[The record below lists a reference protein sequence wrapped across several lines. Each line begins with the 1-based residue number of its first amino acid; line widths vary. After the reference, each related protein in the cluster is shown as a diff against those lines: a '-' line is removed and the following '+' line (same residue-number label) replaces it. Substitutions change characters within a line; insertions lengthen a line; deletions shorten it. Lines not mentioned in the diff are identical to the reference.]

1 MTPVVSETSVLLRL
15 SHSLEI
21 LPHGSIELIGNQLS
35 VSSVLWV
42 LLSIQEPV
50 GNLVLTRVLHNGDDF
65 LNLLFAQLTSALVK
79 INVSLE
85 FQIKIST

>member
-1 MTPVVSETSVLLRL
+1 MTKKMYIYLTVLD
-15 SHSLEI
+15 I
-21 LPHGSIELIGNQLS
+21 
-35 VSSVLWV
+35 

-79 INVSLE
+79 INVGLE
-85 FQIKIST
+85 FQIKMST